1 MSDTTSSLNH
11 YDAIVVGAGVAGL
24 YQLHT
29 LRESGYRVRLLE
41 AGGGIGGTW
50 YWNRY
55 PGCRFDSESYT
66 YQYNFSREL
75 LDEWNW
81 TEHFSPQPETL
92 RYLNFAAEKFDWH
105 KDIQLNARVKSA
117 IFDQADYRWDLE
129 TETGERFNCQFLIMA
144 TGILSATQMPNI
156 EGMDSFKGMSFHTSR
171 WPHDPNGL
179 GADTSVYEGKRVAV
193 IGTGATGVQL
203 IPHVAEGAKQLYVM
217 QRTANWASP
226 LFNARITDAE
236 QPALKAR
243 YPEIFAACD
252 KSTGAFLHVVDERSI
267 FDVTEA
273 EREARFEELYQQPG
287 FAIWLSN
294 FRDIMTD
301 MRANDLISEFMAR
314 KIRARLKDPA
324 VADKLVPSD
333 HGFGQRRVP
342 METNYYETYNRDNV
356 ELIDLR
362 ETPIECITPKGVKT
376 IDREY
381 EVDLIVYATG
391 FDAGTGAMRRI
402 DIRGLDGL
410 TIQDKW
416 ARGLRTNMSVQIAG
430 FPNMFTHDGPHAA
443 FCNIPRC
450 AQVTVDWVTDLI
462 SHMREKGYQSV
473 VTSEAAEQSWTE
485 HATEQANKTLLS
497 KTRSWIMG
505 DNIEGKPRDLLLY
518 SGPAPLFRQKLADCA
533 ANNYKGFIF
542 Q

>member
-1 MSDTTSSLNH
+1 M
-11 YDAIVVGAGVAGL
+11 
-24 YQLHT
+24 
-29 LRESGYRVRLLE
+29 
-41 AGGGIGGTW
+41 
-50 YWNRY
+50 
-55 PGCRFDSESYT
+55 
-66 YQYNFSREL
+66 
-75 LDEWNW
+75 
-81 TEHFSPQPETL
+81 
-92 RYLNFAAEKFDWH
+92 
-105 KDIQLNARVKSA
+105 
-117 IFDQADYRWDLE
+117 
-129 TETGERFNCQFLIMA
+129 
-144 TGILSATQMPNI
+144 
-156 EGMDSFKGMSFHTSR
+156 
-171 WPHDPNGL
+171 
-179 GADTSVYEGKRVAV
+179 
-193 IGTGATGVQL
+193 QL

-362 ETPIECITPKGVKT
+362 ETPIERITPKGIKT

-473 VTSEAAEQSWTE
+473 VTSEAAEQAWTE